1 MRYLIYGA
9 GAIGGAIGAVLRDS
23 GQEVT
28 LIARGRHLEA
38 LRERGLTLQTPDRE
52 VQIPIAAVG
61 SPREIDIHAHDVVLL
76 TMKSQDTAAAL
87 LELSEI
93 ADREVAVVCA
103 QNGVDN
109 ERQALRLFSRVY
121 GMFVYVTAQHLEPGI
136 VQVFSAP
143 TLGVLDL
150 GRVPGGVDEHAGAI
164 ASDLAATGFAS
175 RVDAQI
181 MRWKYG
187 KLLSN
192 LANAV
197 EALLGPDVAAGE
209 LVRAARAEALACYA
223 VAGIEHATPSEISQ
237 RAAGHEQLRTVN
249 GQPREGGSS
258 WQSVARASGSIETD
272 YLNARSCC

>member
-1 MRYLIYGA
+1 MRYVIYGA
-9 GAIGGAIGAVLRDS
+9 GAIGGAIGAVLRAS
-23 GQEVT
+23 GQEVM

-38 LRERGLTLQTPDRE
+38 LRDRGLTLQTPDRE
-52 VQIPIAAVG
+52 VQISIATVG
-61 SPREIDIHAHDVVLL
+61 SPREIDIRAQDVVLL

-87 LELSEI
+87 QELSEV
-93 ADREVAVVCA
+93 ADRDVAVVCA

-109 ERQALRLFSRVY
+109 ERQALRRFSNVY
-121 GMFVYVTAQHLEPGI
+121 AMFVYVTAQHLEPGV

-150 GRVPGGVDEHAGAI
+150 GRVPTGVDERARAI
-164 ASDLAATGFAS
+164 ASDLELTGFAS

-223 VAGIEHATPSEISQ
+223 VTGIEYAAASEIVQ
-237 RAAGHEQLRTVN
+237 R
-249 GQPREGGSS
+249 
-258 WQSVARASGSIETD
+258 
-272 YLNARSCC
+272 